1 MSQTFKSWQDWVG
14 SGSPPQ
20 TGTGTLAQQM
30 NQARSSALAS
40 APSPGFSSWQDWTNS
55 GAAPAV
61 TDTSSVW
68 EKLRLTPSRLPDDHQ
83 RRMQLAANFA
93 PNTPAQLMAMVD
105 TAVVGF
111 PTFGESRWS
120 YPGRDMLQ
128 ELIKY
133 PGANLDAALPGA
145 IRQVAVDMGEEPSL
159 VESRLLTLGLSTKEG
174 EAQSAISG
182 RVFTDIL
189 GFQAADQALPI
200 ARQGALMAVQR
211 LQGTYNP
218 DTFTEDLDEMEQRIA
233 ADGNQR
239 ALEMTAT
246 LGLYI
251 LPFGPK
257 SGPLKILSGRPQT
270 GVGAA
275 PLQNPNLF
283 GGIEAVRFLGRVAE
297 EGVGGAVVGELQDMG
312 TAINPFV
319 EDLAPSERVA
329 RTVLAAMA
337 VAGLTSGAADV
348 RSVAGELTSEIAMR
362 IPGQTGQAVQRR
374 LRPSALTNA
383 MREAM
388 ATAEINPGPQQSL
401 VLSRQADTPMLAF
414 DQLTPAEHG
423 RLVRAFDDAIHDM
436 PARDLVAWG
445 QLGQKFEAMPARDL
459 AAIEMATSADGQ
471 PMTLADAAAD
481 AERRL
486 AESGLAAN
494 EEYIHLD
501 ELKAKT
507 AHLPRLR
514 FAREVT
520 SMEGMR
526 QALVDSWGL
535 GAKEAK
541 AAAALMDARAQ
552 AWAEETGRPVAEWYQ
567 TRIASVGK
575 MGDVAGREDGL
586 LTVGGTVRF
595 EYEGQTYQGTV
606 AEGYSMPLAQTG
618 RIPVKLEDGSTW
630 TMPLSTFT
638 DGIPQAVRERYAEIS
653 TSRLLYQEAD
663 GPQLLATHSTS
674 VEGLQAALDLG
685 GWPAPSVAITPS
697 NMVPKAFGKVAVLF
711 DSETVDPLSDYRNKV
726 YPGDAYSVR
735 QPKPTYRLQQ
745 RRLEQI
751 EKNLAKWGGD
761 NDLLRQYK
769 RAKSWG
775 NPMEQ
780 LASIVSMDQR
790 WQREYLH
797 AREGFAFEEIKALP
811 FEELRSLFW
820 GDDMEIRRELMAE
833 WIQETLKT
841 ATNGVPY
848 VKQGN
853 KWVPY
858 DLDSVA
864 AAMAK
869 KAGTAQEETLSYS
882 LAKGRAASLK
892 PATDIDGLRAQRDS
906 LAPRDEAQRIYRQLD
921 AEFNQ
926 FAWAIDHGNNLHQ
939 TGRRL
944 SIQEEDNLRKALG
957 YVMKGASPE
966 AAMRRAG
973 MGEYIVPDAMP
984 MLAELARKVK
994 NAPVEYFEAKPY
1006 RPVKLDEVRAVVAPN
1021 DMAPELLQRLDEQGV
1036 KVYQYDPADEA
1047 SRVKAMTQAAEET
1060 GVLFQREQTAKA
1072 QIQFD
1077 RTGKAVLRALKDP
1090 DVSSAIH
1097 EFAHILRRDA
1107 YRDGGVTEAEQ
1118 LALEMWAGVKEG
1130 KWTVA
1135 AEEKFARAFE
1145 RYVRDGKAPT
1155 KELRGLFQRLKNMLV
1170 KVYETVAGSAI
1181 DVEISPDVREVFD
1194 NLLGK
1199 RAGEERAR
1207 RAAAEQA
1214 AEEAL
1219 VRQRNELLS
1228 VMDDDPR
1235 LDVFDDLY
1243 DDNLAQAIMRE
1254 FGAGSDDPRD
1264 VQRVL
1269 RDAQDAATYA
1279 DYQRQHAEDYATGF
1293 YREAEEQKIFG
1304 ASGTGPRWY
1313 RDGNKWRSDARPSQI
1328 ITYLDPRQM
1337 RPDIVEAVTDWVA
1350 RFYNDPEYYVDKDNP
1365 SGKGQP
1371 VRPRRLSE
1379 IVAEGEAIPTPVYN
1393 EWLESVRPPDYDE
1406 PLYQDAGQAEGTILV
1421 DGKERPRANSNGRP
1435 IHPTEEGVRAFWQ
1448 WFGDSKAVDEQGR
1461 PLVVYHGS
1469 PAVFAQFEEQPN
1481 GYGISQGKAFYFT
1494 DDPTTAAGYAEN
1506 GFAPTRG
1513 GNIYPVYLR
1522 IENPKWIGAEGRSF
1536 RNINGGTRKRTWEDD
1551 PSNTAVKPQP
1561 GVPYQSIE
1569 DVRQEAQ
1576 VKGHDGI
1583 IVTQVLDAAN
1593 DETYQQQQA
1602 KGGVT
1607 TVAVF
1612 EPTQIKSATGNRGT
1626 FDPNEPS
1633 ILYQDGPSEKD
1644 LALVAAKRLA
1654 EGAAQETVERMLVR
1668 DFKQKPGRASVI
1680 YRRALETLAMPDV
1693 ERVYRETASRT
1704 AVAQMLAEAHPL
1716 VPKSRYAGLIRDT
1729 LAAVGENDLA
1739 GVRQAADE
1747 AFSRTV
1753 PDRATPV
1760 AEALLR
1766 MDKAGADQLLQDAQL
1781 SGRQRQLVLSEARRQ
1796 VASTVVM
1803 NEWAAMPD
1811 LDHLAGLLMKRLDVK
1826 EPTAMELTRKALD
1839 ANGIDYEAEL
1849 RRQTQRWLE
1858 TELEP
1863 AVEMTWRL
1871 MEQGATFEDAFSTSQ
1886 FGRAA
1891 RKTSVRARI
1900 REREAW
1906 PRIVQV
1912 FEETSS
1918 YGLVR
1923 EMLRE
1928 EFPEVP
1934 ELRYRE
1940 AFGQALASAGM
1951 EVAQAPMRRVDPKTK
1966 RADVVEGED
1975 GQPRMRVVIGA
1986 NEIVVPQSVVKD
1998 MADWR
2003 SRHPGLGSFWD
2014 EARYVEHMTQR
2025 NETAYRWLVEHR
2037 EAAVTAYT
2045 KDQVRWRDELKAV
2058 YGKHLNNKEFRRL
2071 VMDWAENKMER
2082 GDGLLTEGVYFGD
2095 RLLEDVRTLIKNQ
2108 HPDLWKD
2115 VERVAEWHR
2124 ANYEL
2129 LLDRQNDVRRAYGM
2143 GEIPRRADYM
2153 AHIQEEATA
2162 LQKILQMQDD
2172 AGGWIP
2178 VGARRN
2184 TPYNQHAK
2192 QRRGQRSRRDS
2203 LANTEDYID
2212 SALRTIHF
2220 TAPAIRRRTLAKVLQ
2235 ENDLAGTYGD
2245 IVQYWHNQ
2253 ANELVGQPIEGAD
2266 GVQRILNGKVGRG
2279 LLEAVRFVSK
2289 RTALNGLVGNLRT
2302 AVMQTGSIP
2311 QVVALV
2317 GTKNLSAAAL
2327 MRMHVARGLVPDP
2340 VEASA
2345 WMARR
2350 YEYKGRLAR
2359 TGWDRA
2365 IEVGAKPMEVIEK
2378 AVAEIVW
2385 TSFHVQAHRAG
2396 RPFDAAVKYADK
2408 MTNRALAGRA
2418 IGEKPVIFNTD
2429 YGKVLLQFQLEVNN
2443 MVMLARHD
2451 ATWNELLGQRATA
2464 AERWQRAAVYTVAA
2478 YVANSLYYEA
2488 FSDRP
2493 LPDPIDL
2500 SLDLAGIAADSKQ
2513 QPTKERMGKLV
2524 GRVVGEVVSSLP
2536 GGTMAVGVVAD
2547 ENAEIFGTGMTR
2559 EELLGR
2565 TPAGMYAGTLPTSS
2579 ALRNATK
2586 GSNMAELGWN
2596 LTTTLGLP
2604 FGGRQLNKTATGME
2618 ALANG
2623 GTVTDRQGRERYT
2636 IDGLV
2641 EEARALLFGPNAT
2654 KAAQDYWMKK

>member
-20 TGTGTLAQQM
+20 TGTSTLAQQM

-189 GFQAADQALPI
+189 GFQAGEQALPI

-257 SGPLKILSGRPQT
+257 TGHLKILSGRPQT

-312 TAINPFV
+312 TAINPFA

-348 RSVAGELTSEIAMR
+348 RSVAGELTSEIAAR
-362 IPGQTGQAVQRR
+362 IPGQTGLAVQQR
-374 LRPSALTNA
+374 LRPSALTNV

-388 ATAEINPGPQQSL
+388 AAAEITPAPREGQYY
-401 VLSRQADTPMLAF
+401 RQFADTPMLAF

-423 RLVRAFDDAIHDM
+423 RLVRAFDDALHDM

-459 AAIEMATSADGQ
+459 AAIELATSADGQ

-494 EEYIHLD
+494 EDYIHLD

-507 AHLPRLR
+507 AHLPRLQ

-526 QALVDSWGL
+526 QALIDSWGL

-567 TRIASVGK
+567 TRIASIGK

-685 GWPAPSVAITPS
+685 GIPAPSVAITRAEG
-697 NMVPKAFGKVAVLF
+697 VPKFYGKVAMLF
-711 DSETVDPLSDYRNKV
+711 DTETVDPIKNPEHLLVAGDGYTVTQPRQQVKVIPEKARALDARLARWGASRRTIEEHWHKSQKSHNPTEMWLSQAGGNDSPDRWAREYLVTEKGMLEAEVRSMTTRQV
-726 YPGDAYSVR
+726 YDQLRSDWSEY
-735 QPKPTYRLQQ
+735 QQWQ
-745 RRLEQI
+745 RRLLLEVTDGQKYLLTKNGLVPYTMDAVLDAMKAKRGIAKDGMNDEGLGPARAKILKPVAQI
-751 EKNLAKWGGD
+751 EQVARQSDRLAD
-761 NDLLRQYK
+761 DSVVRRYMVDL
-769 RAKSWG
+769 
-775 NPMEQ
+775 
-780 LASIVSMDQR
+780 
-790 WQREYLH
+790 
-797 AREGFAFEEIKALP
+797 
-811 FEELRSLFW
+811 
-820 GDDMEIRRELMAE
+820 DMEIGNIQREINEIMGWDPYRGRGDKFREDA
-833 WIQETLKT
+833 LKI
-841 ATNGVPY
+841 V
-848 VKQGN
+848 VQ
-853 KWVPY
+853 
-858 DLDSVA
+858 
-864 AAMAK
+864 MAK
-869 KAGTAQEETLSYS
+869 GV
-882 LAKGRAASLK
+882 
-892 PATDIDGLRAQRDS
+892 
-906 LAPRDEAQRIYRQLD
+906 APQV
-921 AEFNQ
+921 
-926 FAWAIDHGNNLHQ
+926 AID
-939 TGRRL
+939 
-944 SIQEEDNLRKALG
+944 
-957 YVMKGASPE
+957 
-966 AAMRRAG
+966 RAG
-973 MGEYIVPDAMP
+973 LGGRLPASIKTDLEQA
-984 MLAELARKVK
+984 ARKLAD
-994 NAPVEYFEAKPY
+994 APVQFFEAKPY

-1021 DMAPELLQRLDEQGV
+1021 DMAPEVLKRLDEQGV

-1047 SRVKAMTQAAEET
+1047 SRVKAMQQAAEET

-1118 LALEMWAGVKEG
+1118 LALEKWAGVKDG
-1130 KWTVA
+1130 KWTVP

-1145 RYVRDGKAPT
+1145 RYVREGKAPT

-1181 DVEISPDVREVFD
+1181 DVEISPEVREVFD

-1199 RAGEERAR
+1199 RAGDERAR
-1207 RAAAEQA
+1207 RAAAEEA
-1214 AEEAL
+1214 AQEAL
-1219 VRQRNELLS
+1219 VRQRDELLS
-1228 VMDDDPR
+1228 IMPDDPR

-1243 DDNLAQAIMRE
+1243 DDELAGAIMRE
-1254 FGAGSDDPRD
+1254 FGAGSDDTRLAA
-1264 VQRVL
+1264 QVL
-1269 RDAQDAATYA
+1269 EDAQMAATYA
-1279 DYQRQHAEDYATGF
+1279 DYQRQHAEEYATGF
-1293 YREAEEQKIFG
+1293 YRDAEEQKIFG

-1313 RDGNKWRSDARPSQI
+1313 RDGKKWRSDARPSQI

-1393 EWLESVRPPDYDE
+1393 EWLDSIRPADYDE

-1435 IHPTEEGVRAFWQ
+1435 IHPTEEGTRAFWQ

-1461 PLVVYHGS
+1461 PLVLYHGTGAIFGS
-1469 PAVFAQFEEQPN
+1469 ELKPRNKTAGIWLTTDAALASDYSGMQAASFGGATGARVLPVYVRAERMMQVNAEGARWSTIPN
-1481 GYGISQGKAFYFT
+1481 PGGIRWQETEGGRTKTVRPKTVNTEDLMRHALEKGF
-1494 DDPTTAAGYAEN
+1494 DALQILQVNDPLVERAGPGYAWDV
-1506 GFAPTRG
+1506 
-1513 GNIYPVYLR
+1513 I
-1522 IENPKWIGAEGRSF
+1522 
-1536 RNINGGTRKRTWEDD
+1536 
-1551 PSNTAVKPQP
+1551 AV
-1561 GVPYQSIE
+1561 QSG
-1569 DVRQEAQ
+1569 Q
-1576 VKGHDGI
+1576 
-1583 IVTQVLDAAN
+1583 
-1593 DETYQQQQA
+1593 
-1602 KGGVT
+1602 
-1607 TVAVF
+1607 
-1612 EPTQIKSATGNRGT
+1612 QIKSATGNRGT

-1633 ILYQDGPSEKD
+1633 ILYQEGPSEKD

-1766 MDKAGADQLLQDAQL
+1766 MDKAAADQLLQDAQL

-1826 EPTAMELTRKALD
+1826 EPTALELVRNALD
-1839 ANGIDYEAEL
+1839 KNGIDYEAEL

-1891 RKTSVRARI
+1891 RKASVRARI

-1918 YGLVR
+1918 YGQVR

-1986 NEIVVPQSVVKD
+1986 NEIVVPQTVVKD

-2025 NETAYRWLVEHR
+2025 NETAYRWLIEHR

-2045 KDQVRWRDELKAV
+2045 KEQVRWRNELQAV

-2082 GDGLLTEGVYFGD
+2082 GDGLLTEGVYFGET
-2095 RLLEDVRTLIKNQ
+2095 LLEDVRTIIKNQ
-2108 HPDLWKD
+2108 HPDLWQD

-2129 LLDRQNDVRRAYGM
+2129 LLDRQNEVRRAYGM

-2162 LQKILQMQDD
+2162 LQKILQLQDD

-2245 IVQYWHNQ
+2245 IIQYWHNQ

-2317 GTKNLSAAAL
+2317 GTKNLGAAAL

-2451 ATWNELLGQRATA
+2451 ATWNELLGQEATA

-2478 YVANSLYYEA
+2478 YIANSLYYEA

-2513 QPTKERMGKLV
+2513 QPTKERLGKLV
-2524 GRVVGEVVSSLP
+2524 GRVVGEIVSSLP